1 MESEANQGPWANEHS
16 SQTELIRSAAK
27 YIKNS
32 DTYKMI
38 LVHQPDRAT
47 EGNKYEYPGCA
58 APRGAPRPRV
68 VGRGRGRPRGSRGR
82 SAATRG
88 SPRGVGRG
96 RGRPRGSRGRSG
108 APRGSH
114 QDHQG

>member
-38 LVHQPDRAT
+38 LVHQPERAT

-58 APRGAPRPRV
+58 APRGSPRV

-82 SAATRG
+82 SAAPRG
-88 SPRGVGRG
+88 SPRVVGRG

>member
-1 MESEANQGPWANEHS
+1 MNSPMESEANQGPWANEHS

-38 LVHQPDRAT
+38 LVHQPERAT
-47 EGNKYEYPGCA
+47 EGNKYEYPG
-58 APRGAPRPRV
+58 
-68 VGRGRGRPRGSRGR
+68 SRGR
-82 SAATRG
+82 SAAPRG